1 MINKFS
7 ILNGA
12 KHFAPGIFQNLV
24 FIPAGKDIK
33 YFSGTTGIYPWKS
46 DGISEEIIENVTKLS
61 IIFVPSFV
69 NHCLIPDEIFNGS
82 CLISNFISIPK
93 KVMNI
98 HISYIL
104 NQYVLIQVNTY
115 ILVMI
120 LDLICVQN
128 FHYLMVVWEKMSLF
142 LELI

>member
-1 MINKFS
+1 MEQN
-7 ILNGA
+7 ILLQGYFKIQFLYQLEKTLN
-12 KHFAPGIFQNLV
+12 ILV
-24 FIPAGKDIK
+24 VPLEFIR
-33 YFSGTTGIYPWKS
+33 
-46 DGISEEIIENVTKLS
+46 GISEEIIENVTKLS

-82 CLISNFISIPK
+82 CLINNFISISK

-104 NQYVLIQVNTY
+104 NQYLLIQVNTY

>member
-1 MINKFS
+1 MVP
-7 ILNGA
+7 LE
-12 KHFAPGIFQNLV
+12 
-24 FIPAGKDIK
+24 FIR
-33 YFSGTTGIYPWKS
+33 
-46 DGISEEIIENVTKLS
+46 GISEEIIENVTKLS

-69 NHCLIPDEIFNGS
+69 NHCLIPDEIFNGN
-82 CLISNFISIPK
+82 CLINNFISIPK

-104 NQYVLIQVNTY
+104 NQYLLIQVNTY

-128 FHYLMVVWEKMSLF
+128 FHYLMVVWEKMSLL

>member
-1 MINKFS
+1 MEQN
-7 ILNGA
+7 ILLQGYFKIQFLYQLEKTLN
-12 KHFAPGIFQNLV
+12 ILV
-24 FIPAGKDIK
+24 VPLEFIR
-33 YFSGTTGIYPWKS
+33 
-46 DGISEEIIENVTKLS
+46 GISEEIIENVTKLS

-82 CLISNFISIPK
+82 CLINNFISIPK

-104 NQYVLIQVNTY
+104 NQYLLIQVNTY